1 MLGCRRRALAA
12 ALTASALAGCVGSN
26 DDGAEE
32 SNPDATLSAPET
44 LELQPIEPTVPASLP
59 GEDDST
65 IGEVLADDTV
75 TADELAGAYE
85 RYIDCLVV
93 GGGAGRYAYD
103 VELRTGLA
111 VQWETGDEGAGDLDR
126 DVLDASCSRQY
137 LGDLTRRFDLA
148 NPPPDD
154 LADRQRASIAACIEP
169 VSAAAAAN
177 LPAEIAIG
185 TAGEASSV
193 GELQL
198 DPAALDPVTLGG
210 DEADVAAVSS
220 CIASLG
226 AEWQAFG

>member
-1 MLGCRRRALAA
+1 V
-12 ALTASALAGCVGSN
+12 AGCVGST

-32 SNPDATLSAPET
+32 SSPDATLSAPET
-44 LELQPIEPTVPASLP
+44 LELQPIDATVPASLP

-65 IGEVLADDTV
+65 VDEVLADDAV
-75 TADELAGAYE
+75 TADELAAAYE
-85 RYIDCLVV
+85 RYIDCLAA

-111 VQWETGDEGAGDLDR
+111 VEWATGADGDGDLDR
-126 DVLDASCSRQY
+126 DVLGASCSRQY
-137 LGDLTRRFDLA
+137 LGGLTRRFDLA

-154 LADRQRASIAACIEP
+154 LADRQRASIASCIEP
-169 VSAAAAAN
+169 VSPEAAAN

-198 DPAALDPVTLGG
+198 DPAALDPATLGA

-220 CIASLG
+220 CIASVG